1 MRFILLAAVAAVAW
15 YGYKSFVRDAKR
27 VSKKARR
34 TEKEMRNRAMGT
46 LVQDPETG
54 EYRPAED

>member
-1 MRFILLAAVAAVAW
+1 MRFILLAVVAAVAW

-34 TEKEMRNRAMGT
+34 TEKEMRNGAAGT

-54 EYRPAED
+54 EYRPAKD